1 MQAAVFPDLPGISW
15 GVTKTPEFFSLTTVR
30 PSGVDVAAALS
41 TYPPWHFSL
50 SYEFLRSGAEDEL
63 QRLIGFFLA
72 RRGNVEDF
80 LYKDPTD
87 HHVDR
92 QGFGV
97 GDGKTTRFTLCR
109 NIGGFIEPLY
119 DTTNEEIVLGS
130 TPLREGYRVDDG
142 VVMFMAAPPAGA
154 RLSWSG
160 DFYYRC
166 RFKDSTIEFQNFSFK
181 LWEAKTVEFISTK
194 KVFS

>member
-15 GVTKTPEFFSLTTVR
+15 GVTKTPEFFSLTKVS

-41 TYPPWHFSL
+41 AYPRWRFSL
-50 SYEFLRSGAEDEL
+50 SYEFLRTDAAAELE
-63 QRLIGFFLA
+63 RLVGFFLA

-97 GDGKTTRFTLCR
+97 GDGTTTQFVLCR
-109 NIGGFIEPLY
+109 NVGGFIEPLY
-119 DTTNEEIVLGS
+119 DTVDEEIFIG
-130 TPLREGYRVDDG
+130 TTKQQKGYLVDHG
-142 VVMFMAAPPAGA
+142 IVIFTEAPPTGA
-154 RLSWSG
+154 RLIWSG

-166 RFKDSTIEFQNFSFK
+166 RFKESSMEFRNFSFK
-181 LWEAKTVEFISTK
+181 LWEAKTVEFVSTK